1 MPWFP
6 VGFPLSHSIEIIFP
20 SLWLRHSKARTGDWQ
35 KTYQL
40 WDHDLFELSLLC
52 QMAEEKWQ
60 LAAGNICIP
69 LKLQEVAIF
78 QEFFQDFPVSSVLT
92 PAFADDFLKGSPS
105 QDKGRDNR
113 KIGNFWSGVCLWMV
127 LIVIY
132 VYDTVYVYIIIYI
145 YIIIYRI
152 WVRSLY
158 RYKWHICWVIFL
170 IIKGISRPATF
181 DDTRWY

>member
-6 VGFPLSHSIEIIFP
+6 VGFPLSHSIGIIFP
-20 SLWLRHSKARTGDWQ
+20 SLWLRHSKALTGDWQ

-78 QEFFQDFPVSSVLT
+78 QEVFQDFSGFFRSYSSICRWFSEGKSVPGQGARKPQNRL
-92 PAFADDFLKGSPS
+92 FLIRHMFVDGADSYL
-105 QDKGRDNR
+105 
-113 KIGNFWSGVCLWMV
+113 C
-127 LIVIY
+127 
-132 VYDTVYVYIIIYI
+132 IYI
-145 YIIIYRI
+145 
-152 WVRSLY
+152 SLY
-158 RYKWHICWVIFL
+158 IESGFDPFISRYKWHICWVMFP
-170 IIKGISRPATF
+170 IIK
-181 DDTRWY
+181 

>member
-145 YIIIYRI
+145 YIYH
-152 WVRSLY
+152 Y
-158 RYKWHICWVIFL
+158 
-170 IIKGISRPATF
+170 ISNLGSIPL
-181 DDTRWY
+181 